1 VDDSETKK
9 EERPAVPPLQPLQ
22 VHRILAP
29 TDLTELSTSA
39 LRYAIRLG
47 LSLGAEV
54 VALHIHE
61 ILLDPPEGA
70 MDLHMISKGEVDSWR
85 HDVKRQFD
93 EYLERLATIPD
104 SVVRVL
110 RFSEDPW
117 KEITTV
123 AEEMSADLLVVS
135 THHHSV
141 LEYLFQ
147 VSDVEKIV
155 RHAPCP
161 VLVIHQDTGSAL
173 G

>member
-9 EERPAVPPLQPLQ
+9 DERPEVRPLQPLQ

-70 MDLHMISKGEVDSWR
+70 MDLHMISKGEVDTWR

-93 EYLERLATIPD
+93 EYLERLTTIPD
-104 SVVRVL
+104 HVVGVL
-110 RFSEDPW
+110 RFSQDPW
-117 KEITTV
+117 KEISTV

-147 VSDVEKIV
+147 VSDAEKIV

-161 VLVIHQDTGSAL
+161 VLVIHQDTRSAL

>member
-1 VDDSETKK
+1 MDDSEKTK
-9 EERPAVPPLQPLQ
+9 EERSAVPQLQPLQ
-22 VHRILAP
+22 IHRILAP

-61 ILLDPPEGA
+61 ILLDPPDGA
-70 MDLHMISKGEVDSWR
+70 MDLHMISKEEVDSSR

-93 EYLERLATIPD
+93 EYLERLATVPD
-104 SVVRVL
+104 NLVRVL

-117 KEITTV
+117 KEITTI

-147 VSDVEKIV
+147 VSDAEKIV

-161 VLVIHQDTGSAL
+161 VLVFHKDN
-173 G
+173 

>member
-1 VDDSETKK
+1 VEASEETK
-9 EERPAVPPLQPLQ
+9 EERPAFPSLQPLQ
-22 VHRILAP
+22 VRRILAP

-61 ILLDPPEGA
+61 ILLDPPEGPL
-70 MDLHMISKGEVDSWR
+70 DLHMISKEEVNNSR
-85 HDVKRQFD
+85 HDIQRQFD
-93 EYLERLATIPD
+93 EYLERFATIPD
-104 SVVRVL
+104 KLIRVL
-110 RFSEDPW
+110 RFSADPW
-117 KEITTV
+117 KEIITV

-135 THHHSV
+135 THHHSI

-147 VSDVEKIV
+147 VSDAEKIV

-161 VLVIHQDTGSAL
+161 VLVIHKES
-173 G
+173 